1 MAKRDELPEL
11 TEAPEQQIDA
21 AGVTDLLMQ
30 LGEAPSE
37 AKVHLYRVRVG
48 IRPPFAFLEETTAG
62 EFDIADVKARYGGG
76 EFLVRVWQR
85 GVPGFKIS
93 QRFSIE
99 GAAITVPSAP
109 SAPPVTLPG
118 VAPGSA
124 PIIVPQGDSGAAFA
138 AIARVMQEGFAQ
150 QSALLAQALNGRA
163 HGGGMADTLQLL
175 TVAKSLFTNNGGGD
189 QLKMIGEVLGIMREA
204 QPLTG
209 EGGKADG
216 WSLLQSL
223 AERVLPAIIERSA
236 GVAAPA
242 LPAPADAGDFAN
254 MAPPVPA
261 VDPYAFVTPPIYN
274 RGPQPQA
281 QPAPQ
286 PNPGVDPMTARIQMA
301 MTFLATQAAKG
312 AEPDAYAQMALDS
325 ADDATLLT
333 FIHQPDWFERVCK
346 LAPQAA
352 TQRAWWDRLR
362 ALLIEALANE
372 PEGDGQPGAEGS
384 YFGDAAGNAQMQ

>member
-1 MAKRDELPEL
+1 MAKRDELKEPIDPDLPE
-11 TEAPEQQIDA
+11 IDT

-99 GAAITVPSAP
+99 GAAIVAP
-109 SAPPVTLPG
+109 SAPPAPPVTVPG
-118 VAPGSA
+118 VAPGSP
-124 PIIVPQGDSGAAFA
+124 PIIVPQGDNGAAIA
-138 AIARVMQEGFAQ
+138 AIARVMQDGFAQ
-150 QSALLAQALNGRA
+150 QSALIAQALNNRG
-163 HGGGMADTLQLL
+163 HGGSGMQETLQLL
-175 TVAKSLFTNNGGGD
+175 TVAKSLFAGGAGGD
-189 QLKMIGEVLGIMREA
+189 QLKLVSDVLGIMREA

-223 AERVLPAIIERSA
+223 AERVLPAIIERS
-236 GVAAPA
+236 GAPA
-242 LPAPADAGDFAN
+242 LTAPADPDDFAHL
-254 MAPPVPA
+254 APPTPHPA
-261 VDPYAFVTPPIYN
+261 GAPFA
-274 RGPQPQA
+274 PQPAPWGSVPQ

-286 PNPGVDPMTARIQMA
+286 PNPGGDPMLTRIQAA
-301 MTFLATQAAKG
+301 MVFLAAQAAKG
-312 AEPDAYAQMALDS
+312 AEPDAYAQLALDS
-325 ADDATLLT
+325 ADDATLLA
-333 FIHQPDWFERVCK
+333 FVHQPDWFERVCK

-352 TQRAWWDRLR
+352 TQRAWWERLR
-362 ALLIEALANE
+362 AMLIEALAAPPDE
-372 PEGDGQPGAEGS
+372 SGSPENAHFGGDPM
-384 YFGDAAGNAQMQ
+384 QMQ

>member
-1 MAKRDELPEL
+1 MAKRDEIIETNDPAGPE
-11 TEAPEQQIDA
+11 IDV

-30 LGEAPSE
+30 LGETPSE

-99 GAAITVPSAP
+99 GATLIAP
-109 SAPPVTLPG
+109 NAPPAPPVTVPG
-118 VAPGSA
+118 ATPGAA
-124 PIIVPQGDSGAAFA
+124 PIILPHGDNSAAFA
-138 AIARVMQEGFAQ
+138 AIARVMQDGFAQ
-150 QSALLAQALNGRA
+150 QSALLAQALNNRS
-163 HGGGMADTLQLL
+163 HGGGMQETLQLL
-175 TVAKSLFTNNGGGD
+175 TVAKNLFASNGGGD
-189 QLKMIGEVLGIMREA
+189 QLKMIGEVLGIVREV

-223 AERVLPAIIERSA
+223 AEKVLPAIIERSA
-236 GVAAPA
+236 GAAVPALAAPNDA
-242 LPAPADAGDFAN
+242 GEFAPAS
-254 MAPPVPA
+254 PPA
-261 VDPYAFVTPPIYN
+261 VDPYAFVPPPAYN
-274 RGPQPQA
+274 RGPQPQP
-281 QPAPQ
+281 QPQAQ
-286 PNPGVDPMTARIQMA
+286 PNPAGDPMLTRIQIA
-301 MTFLATQAAKG
+301 MTFLAAQAAKG
-312 AEPDAYAQMALDS
+312 AEPDAYAQLALDS

-362 ALLIEALANE
+362 ALLIEALASE
-372 PEGDGQPGAEGS
+372 PGDESQPSVETS
-384 YFGDAAGNAQMQ
+384 FFGDPAGNAQMQ